1 MVSRHMQR
9 SRGPRASCRSQP
21 ARSPDRAIMRPR
33 ISRKCATHAMRSSRR
48 QRSAPVPRHEETRH
62 LPYTP
67 EQMFDLVADVG
78 AYTEF
83 LPWVTA
89 IRVRSDTPTEMV
101 ADMIVCFK
109 GLHETFTSRVHKL
122 RPERVH

>member
-1 MVSRHMQR
+1 MPR
-9 SRGPRASCRSQP
+9 SRGPRASSRARPVRSL
-21 ARSPDRAIMRPR
+21 DRAITRRR
-33 ISRKCATHAMRSSRR
+33 ISRRGATQGMPSSPR
-48 QRSAPVPRHEETRH
+48 QRSAPMPRHEETRH

-89 IRVRSDTPTEMV
+89 IRVRSDSPTEMV
-101 ADMIVCFK
+101 ADMIVGFK
-109 GLHETFTSRVHKL
+109 GLHETFKIGRASCR
-122 RPERVH
+122 ER